1 MRSFQAVIVFLFALV
16 AGVFA
21 AESESYDATVY
32 ITSTVYRVN
41 TVTMQSS
48 PAYSVAN
55 QTSTISAPSYAAP
68 SVTGSY
74 PAGNGTGAVKPTG
87 TGSATKPATPEFT
100 GAASSLNVNALVVAL
115 VAGASYLVL

>member
-21 AESESYDATVY
+21 AEPESYDATVY
-32 ITSTVYRVN
+32 ITS

-55 QTSTISAPSYAAP
+55 QTSTIPAPTYAAP

-74 PAGNGTGAVKPTG
+74 PAGNGTGIVKP
-87 TGSATKPATPEFT
+87 TGSATKPSTPEFT

>member
-1 MRSFQAVIVFLFALV
+1 MRSFQTVIVFLFALV
-16 AGVFA
+16 ASVFA
-21 AESESYDATVY
+21 AETESYDATVY

-41 TVTMQSS
+41 TVTMSGSS
-48 PAYSVAN
+48 SGYAAN

-74 PAGNGTGAVKPTG
+74 ATGNATVIKP
-87 TGSATKPATPEFT
+87 TGSATMPSTPEFT
-100 GAASSLNVNALVVAL
+100 GAASSLNANALVVAL